1 MQTDSQTEVTCNLQ
15 NLVAVTSAE
24 HQRSPAQEHQSGCLQ
39 RTRKARHVRRKGSF
53 RGETADWLLRM
64 PYLQVVNRPSGVVA
78 TQSFRMSRRNVLL
91 HSKTASSVYCG
102 ICTRTS
108 VPKGLQDRQQ
118 AVYGRFQGEDRTFAT
133 SSRRLLPMT
142 VAGSVRW
149 SEGTC
154 RPKPVQTRQSRQR
167 SLPLVGEYG
176 LLAMGS
182 AKTSSATKCR
192 CMAAALAVNRF

>member
-1 MQTDSQTEVTCNLQ
+1 
-15 NLVAVTSAE
+15 
-24 HQRSPAQEHQSGCLQ
+24 
-39 RTRKARHVRRKGSF
+39 
-53 RGETADWLLRM
+53 M

-78 TQSFRMSRRNVLL
+78 THSFRMPRRNVLL
-91 HSKTASSVYCG
+91 HSKTASLVYCG
-102 ICTRTS
+102 TCTHAS
-108 VPKGLQDRQQ
+108 VPEGLEGHQQ
-118 AVYGRFQGEDRTFAT
+118 ADYGRFQGEDRTFAT

-182 AKTSSATKCR
+182 AKTSSATKCP
-192 CMAAALAVNRF
+192 CMAGTLAFDRFLQQPTALSRYVTVCNFCRQTLSTGD